1 MREPDRGKLSVC
13 FGGELAEE
21 NCECGVCALRV
32 GEVTPFSLKENSI
45 YLTLM
50 LAWSQNW

>member
-21 NCECGVCALRV
+21 NCVCGVCALRV
-32 GEVTPFSLKENSI
+32 GEVTPFSLKEDSI